1 MPSIPKTK
9 MNSHLIRSVF
19 ILANII
25 SYWGL
30 LPWLF
35 LLAAKHIDQLLKLPV
50 LPTKAGIGIG
60 AVSLF
65 LGIVISLWAT
75 VTLYLRGNGFPIAL
89 LPPFRLVGE
98 GPYSLSRHP
107 LYLAFTIYLLGWGA
121 LAQSIGL
128 ILVVLPGFVIIW
140 GGYTLLHEERVL
152 LRRFQGQYRVY
163 RQETPFLLRFRHAY
177 PGPGIVFAL
186 LYVVGK
192 LLVRLLFPI
201 TVVGREFLP
210 QSGPA
215 IIVANHACY
224 LDPIFITAATN
235 RYIRFLTTAEMMRTS
250 VGRHLFTRLGSISI
264 RRYTSDLQ
272 AVRAL
277 LFALKEG
284 ETVGI
289 FAEGERTWD
298 GNPLPITAKV
308 TKLLSRANVPIVPIR
323 IEGSYAIFP
332 RWARFPLP
340 GRIRV
345 RIFPPFLPPLLNKNI
360 SSILAMI
367 AAQSDGQTWFRRSA
381 SGISQLLWACPICHE
396 VGTIYTHGPVVHC
409 QHCNNSWRIDRRLI
423 LHSSNGKTDSL
434 ASLAASLKAEEI
446 FKGQK
451 TLSSDGKVNLLEGE
465 QDLQLIASGKLQYQ
479 AGVLHVGSVSF
490 PVGDARSLTIEGR
503 NRLDIGLGQG
513 RRVRLRFRSDSSL
526 KWQQFLQLEL
536 RRDP

>member
-1 MPSIPKTK
+1 
-9 MNSHLIRSVF
+9 MNGHLIRSVF

-25 SYWGL
+25 AYWGL

-89 LPPFRLVGE
+89 LPPFRLVRE

-152 LRRFQGQYRVY
+152 LRRFQGQYRTY
-163 RQETPFLLRFRHAY
+163 RQETPFFPHFRHGY

-186 LYVVGK
+186 LYVAGK
-192 LLVRLLFPI
+192 LLIRLLFPI

-235 RYIRFLTTAEMMRTS
+235 RYIRFLTTSEMMRTS

-277 LFALKEG
+277 LVALKEG

-345 RIFPPFLPPLLNKNI
+345 RIFPPFLPPLLNKHI
-360 SSILAMI
+360 SSMLAMI

-381 SGISQLLWACPICHE
+381 SGISQLLWACPICHG

-409 QHCNNSWRIDRRLI
+409 GHCNQAWRIDKRLI
-423 LHSSNGKTDSL
+423 LHSSNGKTDFL
-434 ASLAASLKAEEI
+434 ASLAASLKAKEI

-451 TLSSDGKVNLLEGE
+451 TLSSDGRVNLLEGE

-479 AGVLHVGSVSF
+479 AGVLHVGSISF
-490 PVGDARSLTIEGR
+490 PVGNARSLTIEGR

-536 RRDP
+536 QRDP